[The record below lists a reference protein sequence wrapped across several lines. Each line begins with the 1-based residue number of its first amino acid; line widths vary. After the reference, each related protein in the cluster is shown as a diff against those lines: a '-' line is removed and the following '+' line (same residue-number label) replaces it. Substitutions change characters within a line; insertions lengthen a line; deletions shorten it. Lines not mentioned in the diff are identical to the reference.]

1 MQGSA
6 AVVALCLT
14 RKVPSPHMDI
24 AAIFRDY
31 GLIIL
36 LIALLGFMFW
46 SSRRRMAKQKL
57 EQEAKARQTV
67 PGAEVLLQG
76 GLYGTIVSYDP
87 DNLDQPAIVELA
99 PGVEIK
105 VHSQAILRIVSPTEA
120 VVTEDDFP
128 EVEASPAG
136 YADSAAVGEI
146 SSVDDDHVKN
156 ESADPDAESGSKPQ
170 A

>member
-1 MQGSA
+1 MSDFFA
-6 AVVALCLT
+6 N
-14 RKVPSPHMDI
+14 
-24 AAIFRDY
+24 Y

-36 LIALLGFMFW
+36 LVVLLVFMFW

-57 EQEAKARQTV
+57 EQEQRARQTV
-67 PGAEVLLQG
+67 PGAEVMLQG

-105 VHSQAILRIVSPTEA
+105 VHSQAILRVVAPTDDV
-120 VVTEDDFP
+120 VVTEDDYLP
-128 EVEASPAG
+128 ETTAPADDVVVVE
-136 YADSAAVGEI
+136 EI
-146 SSVDDDHVKN
+146 SPVVDDTRTTGDTV
-156 ESADPDAESGSKPQ
+156 DPGTEPGTKPQ